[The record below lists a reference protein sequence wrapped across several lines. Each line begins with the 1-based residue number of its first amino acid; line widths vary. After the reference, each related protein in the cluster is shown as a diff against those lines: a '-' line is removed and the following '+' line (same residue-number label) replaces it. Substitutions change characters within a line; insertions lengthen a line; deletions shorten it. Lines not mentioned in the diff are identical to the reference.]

1 MLNFNI
7 KFTFF
12 LYSYSNPSLKSA
24 SPNVRVLFA
33 TVVTTQ
39 SFELISASSSGTGW
53 SSCGRLSTK
62 TDWLKLCWNQNSALS
77 YANSSFAV
85 SVKLPILSVLLKM
98 FREKAD
104 DVDYR
109 RGVFLNTLWELFT
122 SLLFL
127 KIRQLRTVLF
137 IPSLPY

>member
-12 LYSYSNPSLKSA
+12 LYSYSQPSLKSA
-24 SPNVRVLFA
+24 SPILRVLFA

-39 SFELISASSSGTGW
+39 SFEVISASSSGTGW

-85 SVKLPILSVLLKM
+85 SVKLPILSVLLKR

-109 RGVFLNTLWELFT
+109 RGVFLNTLRELFT